1 MEWEEQKVG
10 GEQERKE
17 QMVTGDEII
26 EIVSLEEEVQS
37 DGQEAEGMEAS
48 KTDNMELDEETRL
61 A

>member
-1 MEWEEQKVG
+1 
-10 GEQERKE
+10 
-17 QMVTGDEII
+17 MVTGDEII